1 MNRPRI
7 AIVGGGPGGLTL
19 ARILHL
25 HGVHAS
31 VFEREVFSSARPQG
45 GSLDMHTESGQ
56 YAIECAGLT
65 AEFERIARYED
76 QESRIY
82 DKHGVLRFADTDTS
96 GKDRP
101 EVDRGHLRQMLLDSL
116 PDGVVRWDHELS
128 AVRPKEDGGCELV
141 FHGGRTESFDLVVG
155 ADGTWSRVRPL
166 VSDAR
171 PIYSGVLFIELGIDD
186 VDVRYPDLARV
197 VGRGLMFAV
206 GDSKAIIGH
215 RDANGHV
222 GVYAAMRVP
231 EDWMENGRLDRSSS
245 EALPASLAEHFGD
258 WAEELRQLIYVGAG
272 RVTPRGI
279 YALPVGHRWEHR
291 PGVTLIGDA
300 AHVMSP
306 FGGDGA
312 NLAMWDAADLALALA
327 GDGDWRAA
335 VREFELAMFAR
346 AEEAAA
352 GAGEAIGEVFSAD
365 GLAHIV
371 QQMEAQRD
379 GSAHTG

>member
-25 HGVHAS
+25 HGIHAS

-45 GSLDMHTESGQ
+45 GSLDMHAESGQ
-56 YAIECAGLT
+56 YAIKCAGLT

-82 DKHGVLRFADTDTS
+82 DKHGVLRFVDTDTS

-116 PDGVVRWDHELS
+116 PDGVVQWDHELS
-128 AVRPKEDGGCELV
+128 AVKPNDDGSCELV
-141 FHGGRTESFDLVVG
+141 FRGGKTESFDLVVG

-166 VSDAR
+166 VSNAR

-215 RDANGHV
+215 RDANAHV

-231 EDWMENGRLDRSSS
+231 ENWMESGGLDRSFG
-245 EALPASLAEHFGD
+245 EALRASVAAQFGD
-258 WAEELRQLIYVGAG
+258 WGEELRQLISQGGG

-312 NLAMWDAADLALALA
+312 NLAMWDAANLALALV

-335 VREFELAMFAR
+335 VREFELAMCAR

-352 GAGEAIGEVFSAD
+352 GAGEAIDEVFSAD
-365 GLAHIV
+365 GLDHIV

-379 GSAHTG
+379 GSAHAG